1 MGQTEVR
8 GARVSE
14 QGVEELRG
22 CVGLALRLQSQVE
35 DALSQAGTVQLTRVL
50 EYKLLTVNS

>member
-35 DALSQAGTVQLTRVL
+35 DALSQAGTVL
-50 EYKLLTVNS
+50 EYAYAYKLLTVNS

>member
-35 DALSQAGTVQLTRVL
+35 DALSQAGTVSLL
-50 EYKLLTVNS
+50 EYAYKLLTVNS